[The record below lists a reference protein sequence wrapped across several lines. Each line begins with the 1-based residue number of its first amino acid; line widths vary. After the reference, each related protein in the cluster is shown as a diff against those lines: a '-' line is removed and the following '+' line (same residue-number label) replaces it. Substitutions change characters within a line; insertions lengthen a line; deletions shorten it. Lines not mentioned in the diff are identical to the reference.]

1 MTIFAHLISTEYSLS
16 EGYGKVSDYIKEL
29 KKQSVE
35 SGEESPSLII
45 ADKFSMSAHI
55 PFYKECMKEG
65 IKPVFGLKVTIQGND
80 GGVNHDLI
88 LVAKDEVGRQNINK
102 LTTLSYQITVDKGY
116 KIITQDQLEEHTD
129 GLICLSGGYKNGLIE
144 KSILKGDREKAIGL
158 VKHLTDIYDGEFY
171 LNAQRI
177 SDNKEEQEVEEKI
190 IKAFE
195 YFKKTFDTKIVA
207 SNDVR
212 FPKKESY
219 EFHLTRQAIIDGTQI
234 YNPAKKASESPSQYL
249 LPTAHMAHLFKDHP
263 EYILEAGAIA
273 DKTDTAYFKN
283 LLGKP
288 HLPQFPIPE
297 DFDNDS
303 VKYLS
308 HLSREYFE
316 KRWTKIE
323 SDYSER
329 IGEVAYKDF
338 VISEEFI
345 KKEKIKYLERLEFEL
360 DVIAKTGF
368 AGYFLIVHE
377 LIDWSRNNDIPV
389 GPGRGSGAGSLVL
402 YSLTI
407 TNIDP
412 IPHDLL
418 FERFLNP
425 ERMSEPDIDMDFSPE
440 NRGRVIQ
447 HLKDLYGKDKTAQI
461 LTEGTMAARSVIDY
475 IAKTKGFLPYERDK
489 IKELVTDELGV
500 TIASELGVFTKGAA
514 PNEKL
519 IALYNSAPAYKKLL
533 DMALELEGSI
543 ISYGKHAGGV
553 VISPAKMEAFTGV
566 YQDATEQEPVIQLNK
581 NTCEYAGLIKF
592 DVLGLKN
599 LDMIYNA
606 VKDINEGRKKEDY
619 LDMSKISFKDEK
631 TIDIFRRADTYG
643 VFQFESLGMR
653 NLMRHVLADSFDEIV
668 ALVAL
673 FRPGPLQSK
682 MDVDFYSR
690 KFNPDLIKYPHEKL
704 IGTLGTTYGTI
715 IYQEQVMSIAQ
726 VIAGYTLGQ
735 ADILRKAMGKKD
747 QAIMDEQRVKFCVG
761 CVEHTARTETIE
773 NTKKNLGIG
782 VDIVFDVTENE
793 FIKDV
798 VKSTENKIGTYEQ
811 VSKILSHYC
820 GYTNQQL
827 EDLAKDINDV
837 KLDDL
842 KFGYFYKFH
851 GQELLKNAREKLSKD
866 GVPNEKIETEAQRL
880 VIACSVFVKY
890 NGIFSL
896 MNKFAAYGFN
906 KSHSVAYAA
915 VSFETA
921 YLKAYYP
928 AQYMS
933 AMATKQDN
941 IEKLTFCLAEIRRM
955 GLTVLSPDVN
965 ESGINFKA
973 ISNEGSED
981 TLRYGL
987 GQIKGINKSVEHLV
1001 KIREEKGKTLD
1012 IFEFYLTYGN
1022 VVIKEQKEQLDGSF
1036 KESKKT
1042 LMTKTV
1048 LSNLLNSGALDSLCP
1063 NNDPKYR
1070 PMLHAT
1076 YMNLDDV
1083 VKAVNKK
1090 IKSNYS
1096 EIVKKTKEIYG
1107 NKEYLNVLKKVTE
1120 SDTPEKVLLP
1130 ENIMKFDAVFL
1141 NKVYSELSEQTEAI
1155 ATKKGWKLNV
1165 SPVSDFN
1172 DEFIMF
1178 ANSSSTTNHVKFDDK
1193 IYIVPDSK
1201 NFADVP
1207 EQGSKEQI
1215 EKELQLTGMYQ
1226 SNSPVNQQEV
1236 LLAKMALQ
1244 FLPIVNSDLNQYI
1257 RKEGTLRGKNQ
1268 VKYADLNVAGVVI
1281 AVDDRMNMTKDGD
1294 VFTNVKVRI
1303 DDGTDTV
1310 TVQFKGEELFAD
1322 GKVLRGLDMLR
1333 NMIGRDVIF
1342 VGGSA
1347 KEPQYDSAEIVVYAN
1362 RLGSTNPSIYLPMED
1377 ASLNYKEDL
1386 HLRSIKSLA
1395 SDSQIEQI
1403 KNYFKLN
1410 GILENEFL
1418 EKNKISSMNNITK
1431 VLASQLLVEIKQNTD
1446 RQEKNK
1452 LKM

>member
-16 EGYGKVSDYIKEL
+16 EGYGKVSDYVKEF
-29 KKQSVE
+29 KKQITE
-35 SGEESPSLII
+35 SGETNPALII

-65 IKPVFGLKVTIQGND
+65 IKPVFGLKVTVQGND
-80 GGVNHDLI
+80 GGINHDLI
-88 LVAKDEVGRQNINK
+88 LVAKDEAGRQNINK
-102 LTTLSYQITVDKGY
+102 LCTLSYQITTDKGY
-116 KIITQDQLEEHTD
+116 KLITQDQLEEHTD
-129 GLICLSGGYKNGLIE
+129 GLICLSGGYKSGLIE
-144 KSILKGDREKAIGL
+144 NAILKGDREKAIGL
-158 VKHLTDIYDGEFY
+158 VKHLTDIYEGDFY
-171 LNAQRI
+171 LNAQRT
-177 SDNKEEQEVEEKI
+177 SDSVEEQEKEEKI

-195 YFKKTFDTKIVA
+195 YFKKAYDIKIMA

-219 EFHLTRQAIIDGTQI
+219 EYHLTRQAIIDGTQI
-234 YNPAKKASESPSQYL
+234 YNPSKKPTESATQYL
-249 LPTAHMAHLFKDHP
+249 LPTAHMAHLFQDHP

-273 DKTDTAYFKN
+273 DKTDTTYFKN

-297 DFDNDS
+297 GFDNDS

-316 KRWTKIE
+316 KRWEKIE
-323 SDYSER
+323 EDYRSR
-329 IGEVAYKDF
+329 MGEVAYQDY
-338 VISEEFI
+338 VISDEFI
-345 KKEKIKYLERLEFEL
+345 TKEKQKYVDRLEFEL

-402 YSLTI
+402 FSLTI

-489 IKELVTDELGV
+489 IKELITDELGV
-500 TIASELGVFTKGAA
+500 TIASELGLSTKGSA

-519 IALYNSAPAYKKLL
+519 MALYNSAPAYKKIL

-553 VISPAKMEAFTGV
+553 VIAPGKMENFTGV
-566 YQDATEQEPVIQLNK
+566 YQDEKEQEPVIQLNK

-599 LDMIYNA
+599 LDMIHNA
-606 VKDINEGRKKEDY
+606 VQDINEGRSPEDR
-619 LDMSKISFKDEK
+619 LDMSKISLKDEK

-653 NLMRHVLADSFDEIV
+653 ALMRQVLADRFDEIV

-682 MDVDFYSR
+682 MDVDFYTR
-690 KFNPDLIKYPHEKL
+690 KFDQSLIKYPHAKLEKTL
-704 IGTLGTTYGTI
+704 GPTFGTL
-715 IYQEQVMSIAQ
+715 IYQEQVMSVAQ
-726 VIAGYTLGQ
+726 ILAGYTLGQ

-747 QAIMDEQRVKFCVG
+747 QAIMDEQRVKFCLG
-761 CVEHTARTETIE
+761 CVDYTARTETIA
-773 NTKKNLGIG
+773 NTTKNLKMA
-782 VDIVFDVTENE
+782 VDIVFENTENK
-793 FIKDV
+793 FIKELTKD
-798 VKSTENKIGTYEQ
+798 TENKIATYEQ
-811 VSKILSHYC
+811 VGKILAHYC
-820 GYTNQQL
+820 GYTNQQV
-827 EDLAKDINDV
+827 EDLARDINDV

-851 GQELLKNAREKLSKD
+851 GQELLKSARTKLAED
-866 GVPNEKIETEAQRL
+866 GVSEKNIELEAQRL
-880 VIACSVFVKY
+880 VVASSVFVRY

-921 YLKAYYP
+921 YLKAHFP

-941 IEKLTFCLAEIRRM
+941 IEKLTFCLAEMRRM
-955 GLTVLSPDVN
+955 GLNILSPDVN

-973 ISNEGSED
+973 ISNEGTED

-1001 KIREEKGKTLD
+1001 KIRAEKGKTND
-1012 IFEFYLTYGN
+1012 IFDFYDKYGTF
-1022 VVIKEQKEQLDGSF
+1022 VIKEQKEQLDGTF

-1048 LSNLLNSGALDSLCP
+1048 LSNLLNAGAMDSLCP
-1063 NNDPKYR
+1063 NQDPKYR

-1076 YMNLDDV
+1076 YMYLEDV
-1083 VKAVNKK
+1083 VKDVKK
-1090 IKSNYS
+1090 RLKANNSD
-1096 EIVKKTKEIYG
+1096 IVKKVKVAFG
-1107 NKEYLNVLKKVTE
+1107 NKEYLNVMKAITK
-1120 SDTPEKVLLP
+1120 SDDPDSVLLP
-1130 ENIMKFDAVFL
+1130 ENITKLEHVKLAEIYEEFRVQIENRAAKKTDLL
-1141 NKVYSELSEQTEAI
+1141 NIKPITSFSDELINFNTSIKT
-1155 ATKKGWKLNV
+1155 V
-1165 SPVSDFN
+1165 DFN
-1172 DEFIMF
+1172 GQ
-1178 ANSSSTTNHVKFDDK
+1178 V
-1193 IYIVPDSK
+1193 YIVPDSK

-1207 EQGSKEQI
+1207 EQGTKEQI
-1215 EKELQLTGMYQ
+1215 EKELSLTGMYQ
-1226 SNSPVNQQEV
+1226 SNSPINQQEV

-1244 FLPIVNSDLNQYI
+1244 FLPIINSDLNQYI
-1257 RKEGTLRGKNQ
+1257 RKEGNLRGKNQ
-1268 VKYADLNVAGVVI
+1268 VKYADVKVAGIVTGVE
-1281 AVDDRMNMTKDGD
+1281 DRINTTKTGD
-1294 VFTNVKVRI
+1294 IVTNIRVRL

-1310 TVQFKGEELFAD
+1310 TVQFKAEELFIP
-1322 GKVLRGLDMLR
+1322 GKELRGIDLIR
-1333 NMIGRDVIF
+1333 SMIGRDVLF
-1342 VGGSA
+1342 ATGSA
-1347 KEPQYDSAEIVVYAN
+1347 KEPSYDSAEVVVYAN
-1362 RLGSTNPSIYLPMED
+1362 CIGSTNPSIYLPMED
-1377 ASLNYKEDL
+1377 PSLNYKEDL

-1395 SDSQIEQI
+1395 SDNQIDEI
-1403 KNYFKLN
+1403 KGYFKKN
-1410 GILENEFL
+1410 NISETEFL
-1418 EKNKISSMNNITK
+1418 TKNKISSMNDVTK
-1431 VLASQLLVEIKQNTD
+1431 VLASQLLVEIKQKSDQID
-1446 RQEKNK
+1446 RNR